1 VLKEKFPDAKVKILG
16 RSKTDN
22 TFFNTMDRF
31 ACDLTDDDIRQIN
44 SNPDGIISGEKN
56 IYIPYENTYIVI
68 KSIGRQYHDS
78 MIHMMRPFMHAF
90 RRRIIDIK
98 QVSEDP
104 LTHAYSK
111 AYYDKHGSELD
122 ENTGISYSVVA
133 IDLDKFKKST
143 ITTDIIVVISR

>member
-1 VLKEKFPDAKVKILG
+1 
-16 RSKTDN
+16 
-22 TFFNTMDRF
+22 
-31 ACDLTDDDIRQIN
+31 
-44 SNPDGIISGEKN
+44 
-56 IYIPYENTYIVI
+56 
-68 KSIGRQYHDS
+68 
-78 MIHMMRPFMHAF
+78 MHAF